1 MNEVG
6 LVGGDMVKL
15 HHILLRIKS
24 AGKTIFL
31 YKLCDK
37 IEIVT
42 QHVACQNKNKLAH
55 ASLRSPHM
63 MLFGVAVAWQKIG

>member
-42 QHVACQNKNKLAH
+42 QQVACQNKNKLAH
-55 ASLRSPHM
+55 ASPGSPHVV
-63 MLFGVAVAWQKIG
+63 LFGVAVAVISH